1 MRRAPLQRNAFRQ
14 TRRAARSRVVISKKY
29 QGKDLYL
36 AFPAAGRWY
45 LVAHDKLVVIAAE
58 TTRWLRSSSWTS
70 NGEYSVAR
78 PSKQMLDR
86 LSEHALTP

>member
-1 MRRAPLQRNAFRQ
+1 MLLFNEMRFVRPDGLRGPG
-14 TRRAARSRVVISKKY
+14 VVISKKY

-45 LVAHDKLVVIAAE
+45 LVPHDKLVVIAAE

-78 PSKQMLDR
+78 PSRQMLDR